1 MCLFSL
7 LLLIVSLLLYFIHV
21 ILVISICIYLFIFV
35 MYICYWYFR
44 QARYN
49 CEFVA
54 GESLGQALDRAFAER
69 IKLPEGDTAH
79 AGAPIQ
85 DTRAAPIPGPPSPP
99 TDKDKGQDEDQEEA
113 EANGGVDQ
121 PTETTAA
128 GIAQA
133 GHEQTDAVDPSLSSS
148 APHSGGPTGGL
159 SDTHAHMHAHT
170 HARACMQS
178 RTQATQF

>member
-1 MCLFSL
+1 M
-7 LLLIVSLLLYFIHV
+7 
-21 ILVISICIYLFIFV
+21 
-35 MYICYWYFR
+35 
-44 QARYN
+44 
-49 CEFVA
+49 A

-85 DTRAAPIPGPPSPP
+85 DTRAASILGPPSPP
-99 TDKDKGQDEDQEEA
+99 TDRDKGQDKRQGKAPEKA
-113 EANGGVDQ
+113 EANGDVDQ

-148 APHSGGPTGGL
+148 ALHSGGPTGGL
-159 SDTHAHMHAHT
+159 PDTHACTFIHAHT
-170 HARACMQS
+170 CTRRQHTYEQVLCCIVCRACLRMIC
-178 RTQATQF
+178 